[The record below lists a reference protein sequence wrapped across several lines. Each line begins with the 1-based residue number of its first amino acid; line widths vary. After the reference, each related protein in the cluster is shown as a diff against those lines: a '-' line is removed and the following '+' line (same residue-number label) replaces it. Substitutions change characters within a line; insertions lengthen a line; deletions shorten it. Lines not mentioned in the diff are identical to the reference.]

1 MPVKFTNA
9 KKWDDVWF
17 SQLSMKEKVMFL
29 YLCDMCDIA
38 GFLEINKTLV
48 SLQTGIQNV
57 DETINS
63 LSKSIVY
70 NDGYIWIK
78 TYIKHQKNL
87 PINLKNGAHK
97 SIVRSIEEQIKRFP
111 EVFKTLPVSDII
123 IIKAALGREGEAPPP
138 PPSTGISISNSIS
151 KDNTITMDTVQGASK
166 VARLYKYFVGEANLM
181 GQGIPSRVSTILA
194 EALQYKD
201 VEDWKVFCEAR
212 LQDEYKASPSK
223 FFLED
228 GWRRYEDKIKQI
240 VMEKKKNDVKR
251 KERKERA
258 ELPEQEAPEEFKEF
272 VKNFGKRIARDTEIQ
287 TDPA

>member
-97 SIVRSIEEQIKRFP
+97 SIIRSIEEQIKRFP

-123 IIKAALGREGEAPPP
+123 
-138 PPSTGISISNSIS
+138 
-151 KDNTITMDTVQGASK
+151 
-166 VARLYKYFVGEANLM
+166 
-181 GQGIPSRVSTILA
+181 
-194 EALQYKD
+194 
-201 VEDWKVFCEAR
+201 
-212 LQDEYKASPSK
+212 
-223 FFLED
+223 
-228 GWRRYEDKIKQI
+228 
-240 VMEKKKNDVKR
+240 
-251 KERKERA
+251 
-258 ELPEQEAPEEFKEF
+258 
-272 VKNFGKRIARDTEIQ
+272 
-287 TDPA
+287 